1 MESLTALHTRKIPS
15 SGEDLPVIGIGTWQ
29 TFDVGPDR
37 VARSRLEEVI
47 GDFVASGG
55 RVIDSSPMYGSSE
68 EVVGDIVAKLA
79 VSGKLFVATKVW
91 TTGKR
96 RGVEQMND
104 SLRKLRARPID
115 LMQVHNLLDVATH
128 LETLRQ
134 WKQSGLTRYIGVTH
148 YTASHYADVARLMTT
163 YPLDFIQINYS
174 VGEREA
180 ERSLL
185 PLALER
191 GVAVLANR
199 PYAGGRLF
207 ERVRRR
213 ALPAWAAELDCTS
226 WAQLLL
232 KFVISHPAITCAI
245 PGTGNPEHLRDN
257 VRAGLGMLPDEA
269 MRERIARTALD

>member
-1 MESLTALHTRKIPS
+1 
-15 SGEDLPVIGIGTWQ
+15 LPVIGIGTWQ

-37 VARSRLEEVI
+37 IARSRLEEVI

-68 EVVGDIVAKLA
+68 EVVGDIVATLA
-79 VSGKLFVATKVW
+79 VGGKLFVATKVW

-257 VRAGLGMLPDEA
+257 VRAGLGTLPDEA

>member
-1 MESLTALHTRKIPS
+1 M
-15 SGEDLPVIGIGTWQ
+15 IGIGTWQ
-29 TFDVGPDR
+29 TFDVGADR
-37 VARSRLEEVI
+37 VARARLEEVI
-47 GDFVASGG
+47 GGFVAAGG

-68 EVVGDIVAKLA
+68 EVVGDIVAKLGVRA
-79 VSGKLFVATKVW
+79 KLFVATKVW
-91 TTGKR
+91 TTGRR

-115 LMQVHNLLDVATH
+115 LMQVHNLLDVETH

-134 WKQSGLTRYIGVTH
+134 WKQSGLARYIGVTH
-148 YTASHYADVARLMTT
+148 YTAAHYADVARLMTT
-163 YPLDFIQINYS
+163 SPLDFIQVNYS
-174 VGEREA
+174 IGEREA

-199 PYAGGRLF
+199 PYAGGRLL

-213 ALPAWAAELDCTS
+213 ALPAWAVELDCTS

-232 KFVISHPAITCAI
+232 KFVVSHPAITCAI

-257 VRAGLGMLPDEA
+257 VRAGVGTLPDEA